1 VTDNSTSSGA
11 DSNEE
16 MTVETTSVFRAD
28 FLNELDAPASS
39 GTEGSVS
46 GVEGLPTGSALL
58 VVKRG
63 PNAGSRFLLDQA
75 TTSAGRHP
83 DSDIFLDDVTVRRRQ
98 PQRHLRQP
106 RTRRLGG
113 ALQRRRGADRQ
124 VPVGLPDRAQERRRQ
139 LERLVTAPDTPAF
152 AGMSIGA
159 VLDLLR
165 PDFPDVTISKI
176 RFLEAEGLV
185 TPERTPSGYRRFT
198 AYDCAR
204 LRFVLTA
211 QRDHYLPLKVIKAQ
225 LDEQPDGELPTVG
238 SAYAAPRLVP
248 VSDAPAD
255 GMGADAASVARTP
268 VRLSRED
275 LLARSGVD
283 EALLGSLVKA
293 GVIKP
298 GAAGFFDEYAVV
310 TAQCAKALAEYGV
323 EPRHLRA
330 FRSAADRQ
338 SDLIAQIA
346 GPVDKAGRE
355 GARDRADDLARE
367 VAALAI
373 TLHTS
378 LIKSAVRDVLDR

>member
-1 VTDNSTSSGA
+1 
-11 DSNEE
+11 
-16 MTVETTSVFRAD
+16 
-28 FLNELDAPASS
+28 
-39 GTEGSVS
+39 
-46 GVEGLPTGSALL
+46 
-58 VVKRG
+58 
-63 PNAGSRFLLDQA
+63 
-75 TTSAGRHP
+75 
-83 DSDIFLDDVTVRRRQ
+83 
-98 PQRHLRQP
+98 
-106 RTRRLGG
+106 
-113 ALQRRRGADRQ
+113 
-124 VPVGLPDRAQERRRQ
+124 
-139 LERLVTAPDTPAF
+139 VTAPDTPALT
-152 AGMSIGA
+152 GMSIGA

-185 TPERTPSGYRRFT
+185 TPERSASGYRRFT

-204 LRFVLTA
+204 LRFILTA
-211 QRDHYLPLKVIKAQ
+211 QRDQYLPLKVIKAQ
-225 LDEQPDGELPTVG
+225 LDAQPDGELPRTG
-238 SAYAAPRLVP
+238 SAYGVPRLVP
-248 VSDAPAD
+248 VSATGAEP
-255 GMGADAASVARTP
+255 GADDSDTAAAVAPTH

-283 EALLGSLVKA
+283 EQLLTALLKA
-293 GVIKP
+293 GVITTGP
-298 GAAGFFDEYAVV
+298 AGFFDEHSVV
-310 TAQCAKALAEYGV
+310 ILQCARALTEYGV

-346 GPVDKAGRE
+346 GPVVKAGKA

>member
-1 VTDNSTSSGA
+1 
-11 DSNEE
+11 
-16 MTVETTSVFRAD
+16 
-28 FLNELDAPASS
+28 
-39 GTEGSVS
+39 
-46 GVEGLPTGSALL
+46 
-58 VVKRG
+58 
-63 PNAGSRFLLDQA
+63 
-75 TTSAGRHP
+75 
-83 DSDIFLDDVTVRRRQ
+83 
-98 PQRHLRQP
+98 
-106 RTRRLGG
+106 
-113 ALQRRRGADRQ
+113 
-124 VPVGLPDRAQERRRQ
+124 
-139 LERLVTAPDTPAF
+139 VTAPETPALG
-152 AGMSIGA
+152 GMSIGA

-185 TPERTPSGYRRFT
+185 TPQRAASGYRRFT

-225 LDEQPDGELPTVG
+225 LDAQPDGELPPAG
-238 SAYAAPRLVP
+238 SPYGVPRLVTVGDHATADPDP
-248 VSDAPAD
+248 VTVAPT
-255 GMGADAASVARTP
+255 R

-275 LLARSGVD
+275 LLDTSGVD
-283 EALLGSLVKA
+283 DDLLTALLKA
-293 GVIKP
+293 GVITTGP
-298 GAAGFFDEYAVV
+298 GGFFDEHAPVIL
-310 TAQCAKALAEYGV
+310 QCARALADYGV

-346 GPVDKAGRE
+346 GPLVSTGKT

-378 LIKSAVRDVLDR
+378 LIKSAVRDVLHR

>member
-1 VTDNSTSSGA
+1 
-11 DSNEE
+11 
-16 MTVETTSVFRAD
+16 
-28 FLNELDAPASS
+28 
-39 GTEGSVS
+39 
-46 GVEGLPTGSALL
+46 
-58 VVKRG
+58 
-63 PNAGSRFLLDQA
+63 
-75 TTSAGRHP
+75 
-83 DSDIFLDDVTVRRRQ
+83 
-98 PQRHLRQP
+98 
-106 RTRRLGG
+106 
-113 ALQRRRGADRQ
+113 
-124 VPVGLPDRAQERRRQ
+124 
-139 LERLVTAPDTPAF
+139 
-152 AGMSIGA
+152 MSIGA

-185 TPERTPSGYRRFT
+185 TPERTGSGYRRFT

-225 LDEQPDGELPTVG
+225 LDAEVDGALPHAQ
-238 SAYAAPRLVP
+238 SPYPQPRLVP
-248 VSDAPAD
+248 VSDQASETV
-255 GMGADAASVARTP
+255 SVAP
-268 VRLSRED
+268 VQVRLSQED
-275 LLARSGVD
+275 LLERSGITL
-283 EALLGSLVKA
+283 ELLTALRKT
-293 GVIKP
+293 GVITAGP
-298 GAAGFFDEYAVV
+298 GGLFDEHSVV
-310 TAQCAKALAEYGV
+310 IAQCAGALGEYGV

-346 GPVDKAGRE
+346 GPVVKAGKA

>member
-1 VTDNSTSSGA
+1 
-11 DSNEE
+11 
-16 MTVETTSVFRAD
+16 MT
-28 FLNELDAPASS
+28 
-39 GTEGSVS
+39 
-46 GVEGLPTGSALL
+46 
-58 VVKRG
+58 
-63 PNAGSRFLLDQA
+63 Q
-75 TTSAGRHP
+75 
-83 DSDIFLDDVTVRRRQ
+83 
-98 PQRHLRQP
+98 
-106 RTRRLGG
+106 
-113 ALQRRRGADRQ
+113 
-124 VPVGLPDRAQERRRQ
+124 
-139 LERLVTAPDTPAF
+139 PDTRAL

-185 TPERTPSGYRRFT
+185 TPERAASGYRRFT

-211 QRDHYLPLKVIKAQ
+211 QRDQYLPLKVIKAH
-225 LDEQPDGELPTVG
+225 LDAQPDGELPQMG
-238 SAYAAPRLVP
+238 SAYGVPRLVQVP
-248 VSDAPAD
+248 DGSAD
-255 GMGADAASVARTP
+255 GAPDTTAVTAQQ
-268 VRLSRED
+268 VRLRRED

-283 EALLGSLVKA
+283 EDLLTALVRA

-298 GAAGFFDEYAVV
+298 GPAGFFDEHSVV
-310 TAQCAKALAEYGV
+310 VAQCARALAEYGI

-346 GPVDKAGRE
+346 GPVVKA

>member
-1 VTDNSTSSGA
+1 MG
-11 DSNEE
+11 
-16 MTVETTSVFRAD
+16 
-28 FLNELDAPASS
+28 
-39 GTEGSVS
+39 
-46 GVEGLPTGSALL
+46 
-58 VVKRG
+58 
-63 PNAGSRFLLDQA
+63 
-75 TTSAGRHP
+75 
-83 DSDIFLDDVTVRRRQ
+83 
-98 PQRHLRQP
+98 
-106 RTRRLGG
+106 
-113 ALQRRRGADRQ
+113 
-124 VPVGLPDRAQERRRQ
+124 
-139 LERLVTAPDTPAF
+139 APDTPALT
-152 AGMSIGA
+152 GMSIGA

-185 TPERTPSGYRRFT
+185 TPQRSASGYRRFT

-204 LRFVLTA
+204 LRFILTA
-211 QRDHYLPLKVIKAQ
+211 QRDQYLPLKVIKAQ
-225 LDEQPDGELPTVG
+225 LDAQPDGELPPNG
-238 SAYAAPRLVP
+238 SAYGVPRLVP
-248 VSDAPAD
+248 VSADRDDNAAGAAAVAP
-255 GMGADAASVARTP
+255 TQ

-283 EALLGSLVKA
+283 EELLGALVKA
-293 GVIKP
+293 GIITP
-298 GAAGFFDEYAVV
+298 GRGGFFDEHSVV
-310 TAQCAKALAEYGV
+310 IAQCARALADYGV

-346 GPVDKAGRE
+346 GPIVKGNKA

>member
-1 VTDNSTSSGA
+1 MS
-11 DSNEE
+11 
-16 MTVETTSVFRAD
+16 
-28 FLNELDAPASS
+28 
-39 GTEGSVS
+39 
-46 GVEGLPTGSALL
+46 
-58 VVKRG
+58 
-63 PNAGSRFLLDQA
+63 Q
-75 TTSAGRHP
+75 
-83 DSDIFLDDVTVRRRQ
+83 
-98 PQRHLRQP
+98 
-106 RTRRLGG
+106 
-113 ALQRRRGADRQ
+113 
-124 VPVGLPDRAQERRRQ
+124 
-139 LERLVTAPDTPAF
+139 PDTPALT
-152 AGMSIGA
+152 GMSIGA

-185 TPERTPSGYRRFT
+185 TPERTASGYRRFT

-204 LRFVLTA
+204 LRFILTA
-211 QRDHYLPLKVIKAQ
+211 QRDQYLPLKVIKAA
-225 LDEQPDGELPTVG
+225 LDAQPDGELPQSG
-238 SAYAAPRLVP
+238 SAYGVPRLVT
-248 VSDAPAD
+248 VSGDSKDFAGFEDFAD
-255 GMGADAASVARTP
+255 FDDGAAGISAVARTA

-283 EALLGSLVKA
+283 EELLTALVKA
-293 GVIKP
+293 GVITTGP
-298 GAAGFFDEYAVV
+298 AGFFDEHSV
-310 TAQCAKALAEYGV
+310 TIAQCARALAEYGV

-346 GPVDKAGRE
+346 GPVVKAGKA